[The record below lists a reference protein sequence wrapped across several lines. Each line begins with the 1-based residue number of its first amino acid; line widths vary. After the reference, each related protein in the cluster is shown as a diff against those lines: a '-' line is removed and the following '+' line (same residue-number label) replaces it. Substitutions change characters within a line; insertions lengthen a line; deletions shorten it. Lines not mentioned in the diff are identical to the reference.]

1 MRTRKIWAIVKA
13 FIAFLALFLIAI
25 NLVPALFVRVP
36 MNPVGNKKY
45 DVIIVLGYPALEDG
59 RPSPMLK
66 QRVVASIDLY
76 QHHYGQHLI
85 FTGGAAHNRFVE
97 AEVMSEVARSMG
109 VLATSIVRET
119 KAKNTCQNALYSV
132 GIMRQRNWH
141 SAIVVTS
148 PNHLKRASYL
158 FARYPIDFAVS
169 SAGYPSEMNVVERML
184 FEQWEQYAL
193 TRLAALGYPNCKS
206 AEQKQ

>member
-1 MRTRKIWAIVKA
+1 MRTRKIWT
-13 FIAFLALFLIAI
+13 IAKIFLAFVAIALIVI

-45 DVIIVLGYPALEDG
+45 DVIIALGYPALED
-59 RPSPMLK
+59 RQPSPMLK

-76 QHHYGQHLI
+76 RHHYAEHLI

-97 AEVMSEVARSMG
+97 AEVMSEVARLLG
-109 VLATSIVRET
+109 VPDTSIVRET
-119 KAKNTCQNALYSV
+119 RAKNTCENALNSV
-132 GIMRQRNWH
+132 GIMQQRNWH

-158 FARYPIDFAVS
+158 FARYSIDFAVS

-193 TRLAALGYPNCKS
+193 TRLAVLGYPNC
-206 AEQKQ
+206 QPNQ